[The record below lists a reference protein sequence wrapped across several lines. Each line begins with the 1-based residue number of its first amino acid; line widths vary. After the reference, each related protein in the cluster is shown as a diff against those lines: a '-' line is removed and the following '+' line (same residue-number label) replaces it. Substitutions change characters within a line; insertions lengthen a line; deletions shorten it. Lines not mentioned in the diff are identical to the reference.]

1 MKLDKTRDYG
11 ECLGTNRPHN
21 DEAAFFQDGL
31 YFDKEGNACD
41 PKAVQE
47 FQQGK
52 VDEAVAVAEAAQ
64 AVADQAA
71 SAARGVADEAGVDV
85 AVGEAPKPKAA
96 AKKSTSAKK

>member
-1 MKLDKTRDYG
+1 MKLDKSRDYG

-31 YFDKEGNACD
+31 YFDKDGEACD

-47 FQQGK
+47 YQQGK
-52 VDEAVAVAEAAQ
+52 VDEAVAKAEAAQ

-71 SAARGVADEAGVDV
+71 GVAKAIKADAEGPA
-85 AVGEAPKPKAA
+85 EKPAPKASTKKA
-96 AKKSTSAKK
+96 AKK